1 MVLIVEDD
9 HALREMYRTALI
21 MSGYAVVAVED
32 GIDALQHVEQ
42 ALPNLIVLYLALPR
56 LGGHD
61 VARELASCAETR
73 DIPILVV
80 TGTDTRARERL

>member
-9 HALREMYRTALI
+9 HALREMYRAALI

-42 ALPNLIVLYLALPR
+42 ALPNLIVLDLALPR
-56 LGGHD
+56 LGGHG